1 MSIHR
6 ATKSDFSEIRQLR
19 FERTWFIIAT
29 ATVSAT
35 TCLIAAALLALGS
48 MQ

>member
-1 MSIHR
+1 MSFHR
-6 ATKSDFSEIRQLR
+6 ATRSEFSEIRQLE

-35 TCLIAAALLALGS
+35 TCLIAAALLALGV